1 MPGIFKQSTCA
12 APACRHSAVLAI
24 LCAAQKDFL
33 AFGASR
39 KEPGGQRGFFLPI
52 SHHPDQLVEVTR
64 GCGTASRPEDFLDNF
79 TSFVRN
85 NVNEITALAVVVQRP
100 RQLTRAQ
107 LRELRLELDRQGLLT
122 LCEGAAGLF
131 DVSGK

>member
-24 LCAAQKDFL
+24 LCAGL
-33 AFGASR
+33 FGLR
-39 KEPGGQRGFFLPI
+39 REPQGARRATGFFLPI

-85 NVNEITALAVVVQRP
+85 NVNEIMALAVVVQRP
-100 RQLTRAQ
+100 RELTRAQ